1 MPPQPNCFLVIGS
14 KVWGGSLGLI
24 AASPSAL
31 RSPSMKTFFR
41 LEQRSRGG
49 GGGLSTHSRFPDTG
63 VPLGAVFGTFALM
76 LFD

>member
-49 GGGLSTHSRFPDTG
+49 GGGFQHIPVSPTQGCLWAPSLA
-63 VPLGAVFGTFALM
+63 PLR
-76 LFD
+76 